1 MEHIL
6 SMTVV
11 QLREYAKEKN
21 ISIRGLRLKK
31 DLQDAMLAT
40 LKTKS
45 KTKSKTRSKRRSKT
59 KSKTRSKRR
68 SKTRSKRR
76 SKSPLPKTTGKYKSD
91 DYIVEEE
98 EDDTE
103 ATKHAKSITR
113 FLYKMY
119 DTTNILKDDPLFE
132 KCGIGRYIYRKWE
145 PSVKKINIKTIVDAL
160 REILK
165 KYKLKIPKDTSNS
178 DVVLLF
184 MSEYKDIL
192 DVTPEKYKTIISKL
206 KKQK

>member
-31 DLQDAMLAT
+31 DLQDAVLAT

-45 KTKSKTRSKRRSKT
+45 KTKSKTRSK
-59 KSKTRSKRR
+59 
-68 SKTRSKRR
+68 TRSKRR
-76 SKSPLPKTTGKYKSD
+76 SKSPLHKTTGKYKSD

-103 ATKHAKSITR
+103 ETKHAKSITR

-145 PSVKKINIKTIVDAL
+145 PSVKKINTKTIVDAL

-178 DVVLLF
+178 DIVLLF

-206 KKQK
+206 KNQK

>member
-59 KSKTRSKRR
+59 RSKRR

-76 SKSPLPKTTGKYKSD
+76 SKSPLPKITGKYKSD